1 MLTLFKKQSYYYHYT
16 NPLLYYIINFQITKR
31 KIPKIKKLSFK
42 TKSRCNITTK
52 EHGIHVL
59 KK

>member
-16 NPLLYYIINFQITKR
+16 NPLLYYIINFQIKR